1 METTGTTALATC
13 DFYAQ
18 IAMLKPPLTAA
29 RIWRKGG
36 GELAEV
42 VKLVN
47 TERLNRSEPNGSYGF
62 KSRPQYQTKER
73 PRRPL
78 FSIAVGHS
86 KNREKLQQVT

>member
-1 METTGTTALATC
+1 MATTGTTALATC

-29 RIWRKGG
+29 RTWRVGG

-62 KSRPQYQTKER
+62 KSRPQYQKR
-73 PRRPL
+73 GHFRLL
-78 FSIAVGHS
+78 FFVWGHS
-86 KNREKLQQVT
+86 VSWMQRIEK

>member
-1 METTGTTALATC
+1 MNNPFRLNWITSMATTGTTALATC

-29 RIWRKGG
+29 RIWRTGG

-62 KSRPQYQTKER
+62 KSRPQYQREAYR
-73 PRRPL
+73 GL
-78 FSIAVGHS
+78 FFGF
-86 KNREKLQQVT
+86 NRW